1 MSQSAVLQQPSG
13 WVVDLAGQHK
23 NMFESQETLRRGDED
38 RFVMSLSDIL
48 SKNHE
53 SEQVDATL

>member
-1 MSQSAVLQQPSG
+1 MSQSAVHQQPSG
-13 WVVDLAGQHK
+13 WVVDLAGQHEK
-23 NMFESQETLRRGDED
+23 MFDSQETLRRGDED